1 MAKLNG
7 DLDPLWQ
14 DLDWAIGQMLLMGW
28 DGTEVTPQIRNLIEE
43 HHLGSIILTAK
54 NLKSAHETAKLV
66 QELQTIA
73 HQAGHPH
80 PLLIALDQENGG
92 VNSLFD
98 EDYICQFPSS
108 MGTAAAGSPELAY
121 QIAKA
126 TATEISAVGVN
137 LMLGPVLD
145 VLTNA
150 RYQPIGVRATS
161 DDPQEVS
168 QYGIAAINGYKDAGV
183 ATCGKHFPTY
193 GNLDFLGS
201 SLDVPIITQTLE
213 ELSLSALVPFR
224 NAIATG
230 NLDGIFVGGCGIAN
244 PSMNVSHACLS
255 DQVVDDLLRN
265 ELGFKGVAI
274 SECLEMEALYQEI
287 GVKGGTVMAVE
298 AGCDLILLCKAYD
311 IQLEGIQGLKL
322 GIENDIITR
331 ERIMTSIRRV
341 LRMKSSC
348 TSWAKA
354 LNPPGLSLLS
364 KIHPSHLA
372 LSRKAYDNSIT
383 VMRDKDRLL
392 PLSHSMDQGEELLLL
407 TPLVKPLPASTATQK
422 ILESKRQ
429 KDQPG
434 GNHDKW
440 AHRDRGAI
448 MSGEG
453 VFRELGRSLARAR
466 NGKLLH
472 TSYTANG
479 VRPVHENLIN
489 RASTIIIVT
498 ADANRNLY
506 QSGFTKHVAMMCSM
520 LRASGQKKSLVVV
533 AVSSPYDF
541 AMDKSVGTYIC
552 TFDFTET
559 AMHALVRALFGE
571 FTPRGSL
578 PGTLRKSKK
587 VTKSRQNWLVESY
600 DRDRDAQGLDD
611 LIHAVSRASA
621 PNLQFLKTTSSLS
634 FELYN
639 PSIEENHFVVRNSST
654 KALYGFCATYFT
666 KGTGIVGAL
675 FVDPT
680 KRNIA
685 IGRSLHRRALR
696 GLTQIRGVKKV
707 QLGMSLPGVFLGIP
721 VDDTTGLKTWFTN
734 SGWDVSFPKRLTN
747 MAINDLGSWSAP
759 EGLLQSIQRAS
770 ISFDL
775 IHGLDNA
782 ESVLSHVATHA
793 NPEVW
798 ELYKFAL
805 QETKTCGVVRAKSPV
820 DSLLGT
826 VIICSPGSHLSTYI
840 PALHAL
846 GDEPIGGIVAPVV
859 PSTAQATLVLQGLAL
874 MGVRQNKAHK
884 SVRSVLSWVQ
894 DESYEPLL
902 AMGFDV
908 LQAFEEITNSPENVS
923 F

>member
-1 MAKLNG
+1 
-7 DLDPLWQ
+7 
-14 DLDWAIGQMLLMGW
+14 
-28 DGTEVTPQIRNLIEE
+28 
-43 HHLGSIILTAK
+43 
-54 NLKSAHETAKLV
+54 
-66 QELQTIA
+66 
-73 HQAGHPH
+73 
-80 PLLIALDQENGG
+80 
-92 VNSLFD
+92 
-98 EDYICQFPSS
+98 
-108 MGTAAAGSPELAY
+108 
-121 QIAKA
+121 
-126 TATEISAVGVN
+126 
-137 LMLGPVLD
+137 
-145 VLTNA
+145 
-150 RYQPIGVRATS
+150 
-161 DDPQEVS
+161 
-168 QYGIAAINGYKDAGV
+168 
-183 ATCGKHFPTY
+183 
-193 GNLDFLGS
+193 
-201 SLDVPIITQTLE
+201 
-213 ELSLSALVPFR
+213 
-224 NAIATG
+224 
-230 NLDGIFVGGCGIAN
+230 
-244 PSMNVSHACLS
+244 
-255 DQVVDDLLRN
+255 
-265 ELGFKGVAI
+265 
-274 SECLEMEALYQEI
+274 
-287 GVKGGTVMAVE
+287 
-298 AGCDLILLCKAYD
+298 
-311 IQLEGIQGLKL
+311 
-322 GIENDIITR
+322 
-331 ERIMTSIRRV
+331 
-341 LRMKSSC
+341 
-348 TSWAKA
+348 
-354 LNPPGLSLLS
+354 
-364 KIHPSHLA
+364 
-372 LSRKAYDNSIT
+372 
-383 VMRDKDRLL
+383 
-392 PLSHSMDQGEELLLL
+392 
-407 TPLVKPLPASTATQK
+407 
-422 ILESKRQ
+422 
-429 KDQPG
+429 
-434 GNHDKW
+434 
-440 AHRDRGAI
+440 
-448 MSGEG
+448 
-453 VFRELGRSLARAR
+453 
-466 NGKLLH
+466 
-472 TSYTANG
+472 
-479 VRPVHENLIN
+479 
-489 RASTIIIVT
+489 
-498 ADANRNLY
+498 
-506 QSGFTKHVAMMCSM
+506 MMCSM